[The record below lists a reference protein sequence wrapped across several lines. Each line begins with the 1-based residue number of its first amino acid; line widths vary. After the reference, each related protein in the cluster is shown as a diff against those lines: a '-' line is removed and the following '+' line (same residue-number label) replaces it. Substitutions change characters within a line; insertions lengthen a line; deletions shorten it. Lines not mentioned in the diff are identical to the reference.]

1 MLEHYD
7 EISYYIKRL
16 TGDKDLAEDL
26 IQETYAKV
34 LETSKNK
41 DIVIQKA
48 YIYKIAQNL
57 VIDKA
62 RKDKKFT
69 QTSYEEENHSIP
81 ESDRPEGILNDE
93 NMQDKLKECI
103 RNLSNQN
110 KKAFVLHFYKGY
122 SRKEIAEIMNIS
134 INAVEKNIT
143 RATLKIKE
151 HMKKDY

>member
-122 SRKEIAEIMNIS
+122 SRKEISEIMNIS